1 MNSITITSYFSKNG
15 IPSINLT
22 PTIRIWE
29 VNTNILLIGSP
40 DGINLNV
47 DGIMSEMIS
56 LPAGTQD
63 GFYKFEFTQSLGFD
77 SSKQYLIKVDGG
89 VSENNYQRYQISQI
103 EPIVDVVDAIF
114 NEPIIQHTQV
124 GSFGEKINQISAN
137 TQQLTLNLIDVMDL
151 LNLVLKYDT
160 NRTKID
166 IVNHTLTVYD
176 DDCSTPLRTFKLYDA
191 NGIPSVA
198 DVIER
203 RPIAIGTTDGQPVC
217 N

>member
-1 MNSITITSYFSKNG
+1 MNSIIITSHFSKNG
-15 IPSINLT
+15 IPSINLS

-29 VNTNILLIGSP
+29 VNSNNDLLIGSP
-40 DGINLNV
+40 DGIKLNT
-47 DGIMSEMIS
+47 DGFMTEMIS
-56 LPAGTQD
+56 SSGTQD
-63 GFYKFEFTQSLGFD
+63 GFYKFEFTSILGFD
-77 SSKQYLIKVDGG
+77 DSKQYLIKVDGG
-89 VSENNYQRYQISQI
+89 SSETGFQRYQVSQI
-103 EPIVDVVDAIF
+103 DPIIDVVDAIF
-114 NEPIIQHTQV
+114 NEPIVQHTQL

-137 TQQLTLNLIDVMDL
+137 TQQLTLNLIDVMALLDL
-151 LNLVLKYDT
+151 ILKYDT

-191 NGIPSVA
+191 NGTPSVA

-203 RPIAIGTTDGQPVC
+203 RPITVGTTDGQPVC

>member
-1 MNSITITSYFSKNG
+1 MNSITITSHFSKNG

-29 VNTNILLIGSP
+29 VNTHTLLIGAP
-40 DGINLNV
+40 DGTKLNI
-47 DGIMSEMIS
+47 DGIMTEMVS
-56 LPAGTQD
+56 SPAGTQD
-63 GFYKFEFTQSLGFD
+63 GFYKFEFTTILGFD
-77 SSKQYLIKVDGG
+77 DSKQYLIKVDGG
-89 VSENNYQRYQISQI
+89 ASENNYQRYQVSQI
-103 EPIVDVVDAIF
+103 DPIIDVVDAMF

-124 GSFGEKINQISAN
+124 GSFGEKINQLSAN
-137 TQQLTLNLIDVMDL
+137 TEQLTLNLIDVMAL
-151 LNLVLKYDT
+151 LDLVLKYDT